1 MYRFLIFAPLLTL
14 LRDHNAVTPVRLE
27 PAALRFRVKHST
39 TEPLRSLPVIPVTYL
54 YMVADNHISIYTGRR
69 KNRFCCRLLENVTF
83 HPFPS
88 QINSLTSSVEW
99 NACFSAWNTPQLS
112 RLTLP
117 SSIALHSKAQFLNTP
132 HFTGPLLPSSDAH
145 PLSMSMIRNINI
157 YSRLSLTQ
165 LCITQYYHLSRPDG
179 PVPVFSPIY
188 YCNSTTFIS
197 TTAKSIKL
205 ITRYEKLV
213 PLINFSVFYNA

>member
-1 MYRFLIFAPLLTL
+1 MSNPKFHQCEGADGEFFHRW
-14 LRDHNAVTPVRLE
+14 AVGKLNSMGRWCMNISNYMGGWCQRKLNSMGGW
-27 PAALRFRVKHST
+27 VKKSA
-39 TEPLRSLPVIPVTYL
+39 V
-54 YMVADNHISIYTGRR
+54 
-69 KNRFCCRLLENVTF
+69 F
-83 HPFPS
+83 HPQVF
-88 QINSLTSSVEW
+88 
-99 NACFSAWNTPQLS
+99 FSG
-112 RLTLP
+112 
-117 SSIALHSKAQFLNTP
+117 IALSKLFECK
-132 HFTGPLLPSSDAH
+132 
-145 PLSMSMIRNINI
+145 IV

-165 LCITQYYHLSRPDG
+165 LCITQYYLLSRLDG